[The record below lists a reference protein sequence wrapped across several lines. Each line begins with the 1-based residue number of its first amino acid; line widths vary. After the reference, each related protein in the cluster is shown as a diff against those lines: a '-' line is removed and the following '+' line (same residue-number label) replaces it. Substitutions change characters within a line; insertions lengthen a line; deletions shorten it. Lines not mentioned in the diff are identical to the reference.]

1 MAKKT
6 TLDEIGEM
14 LTHVLKHMATKDDL
28 ADMRR
33 EMATKEQII
42 ALHGQVNAIETNIR
56 GMQHVRLHAR
66 VADLEEKVFG
76 KARG

>member
-6 TLDEIGEM
+6 TLEEIGEM
-14 LTHVLKHMATKDDL
+14 LTHVVKHMATKDDL

-42 ALHGQVNAIETNIR
+42 ALHGQVNAIERQLRETKTE
-56 GMQHVRLHAR
+56 VRLGA
-66 VADLEEKVFG
+66 LEDKVFG
-76 KARG
+76 APRR

>member
-14 LTHVLKHMATKDDL
+14 LTHVVKHMATKDDL

-33 EMATKEQII
+33 EMATKEQIV
-42 ALHGQVNAIETNIR
+42 AFHGQINSIERQLRETKTE
-56 GMQHVRLHAR
+56 VRLGA
-66 VADLEEKVFG
+66 LEEKVFG
-76 KARG
+76 APRR

>member
-6 TLDEIGEM
+6 TLEEIGEM
-14 LTHVLKHMATKDDL
+14 LTHVVKHMATKDDL

-42 ALHGQVNAIETNIR
+42 ALHGQVNAIERQLRDRRRKSASAHSKTR
-56 GMQHVRLHAR
+56 SS
-66 VADLEEKVFG
+66 ADAIG
-76 KARG
+76 R